1 MKYLYTMLVAVIIC
15 VGYAIFDVSNQ
26 FYLAKKLKELDTT
39 KYFVFHSY
47 SGLGNQM
54 FQYAA
59 SLNYA
64 KKHNKY
70 ICILKDNKITSNFS
84 ISVPLCNEDEQIKNI
99 YNLLKIKVFGQHASI
114 AMDKYEKHLLEEN
127 KWMNFKGFQ
136 QDERYFKDIKTTIL
150 KEFTFKNPLSE
161 KAQQFAN
168 KMEKENSVC
177 VHFRRGDYIKFNY
190 PILTQKY
197 YDEAIEYIQSQVKEP
212 LHLYLFSND
221 MNWVKN
227 NFQTTLEKTYVEGF
241 DDVTDMRLM
250 SHCKNNVIANSSFS
264 WWGAYLNDNPDKIVV
279 APDVWDYWHD
289 WWAKDIVLPD
299 WKVIPAHDIKGN
311 SIAIMYIATGRYID
325 FWDGFYE
332 SMEKYFLPDV
342 PKTYFIFTDAKDKK
356 FPGNVE
362 VVEQEQLK
370 WPMITLKR
378 FHFFNSIKNKLKDFD
393 YIYFV
398 NGTMR
403 PQKLIGK
410 EVLPTDEQKMVFTV
424 HPLYKDIQNKSLFRY
439 ERNKMSSAY
448 IENTDGD
455 EYIMGGF
462 FGGKKDDF
470 LKMSEILQKNI
481 DKDLE
486 NNIIAQW
493 HDESH
498 INRYLVDYKKSGEI
512 PLILSANFTWPED
525 ENLQK
530 IYPFL
535 QENKESNMIILDKD
549 KFGGREYLRA
559 HGWKYE
565 FKRWFDS
572 VLKKINLQK

>member
-1 MKYLYTMLVAVIIC
+1 MKYLYTIVSVIIFC
-15 VGYAIFDVSNQ
+15 IIYIIFDITLQ
-26 FYLAKKLKELDTT
+26 KKLTKELNNFDTS
-39 KYFVFHSY
+39 KYFVVASHH
-47 SGLGNQM
+47 GIGNQM

-59 SLNYA
+59 SLSYA
-64 KKHNKY
+64 KKHNKE
-70 ICILKDNKITSNFS
+70 ICILEKNKLSSNFN
-84 ISVPLCNEDEQIKNI
+84 ISVPLCNESEQTQNI
-99 YNLLKIKVFGQHASI
+99 YNLLKIKVYGKHATLE
-114 AMDKYEKHLLEEN
+114 MNRYDKKILEDN
-127 KWMNFKGFQ
+127 KALNFTGFQ
-136 QDERYFKDIKTTIL
+136 QDERYFRDIKDIII
-150 KEFTFKNPLSE
+150 KEFTFKNPLSDN
-161 KAQQFAN
+161 AQQLAN
-168 KMEKENSVC
+168 KMERENSIC

-227 NFQTTLEKTYVEGF
+227 NFQTSLDITYVEGF

-250 SHCKNNVIANSSFS
+250 SQCKHNIIANSSFS

-311 SIAIMYIATGRYID
+311 SIAVMYIATGRYID

-332 SMEKYFLPDV
+332 NMEKYFLPDI
-342 PKTYFIFTDAKDKK
+342 PKTYFLFTDAKDKN

-398 NGTMR
+398 NGNMR

-410 EVLPTDEQKMVFTV
+410 EILPTDEQKMVFTV

-439 ERNKMSSAY
+439 DRNKMSSAY
-448 IENTDGD
+448 IDNIDGD

-462 FGGKKDDF
+462 FGGRKDDF
-470 LKMSEILQKNI
+470 LKMSEILQNNI

-486 NNIIAQW
+486 NNIIALW

-498 INRYLVDYKKSGEI
+498 INRYLVDLKYQNKK
-512 PLILSANFTWPED
+512 PLILPANFTWPED
-525 ENLQK
+525 EKLQK

-535 QENKESNMIILDKD
+535 QENKEPNMIILDKD
-549 KFGGREYLRA
+549 KFGGKDYLRA
-559 HGWKYE
+559 SGWKYE
-565 FKRWFDS
+565 LKRWFDS
-572 VLKKINLQK
+572 ELKKINLQK

>member
-1 MKYLYTMLVAVIIC
+1 MKYLYAILFTVIIC
-15 VGYAIFDVSNQ
+15 ISYAVFDVFSQ
-26 FYLAKKLKELDTT
+26 IHLKKKLKELDTS
-39 KYFVFHSY
+39 KYFVVASHH
-47 SGLGNQM
+47 GIGNQM

-59 SLNYA
+59 GLSYA
-64 KKHNKY
+64 KKHNKK
-70 ICILKDNKITSNFS
+70 ICILEKNKVTSNFN
-84 ISVPLCNEDEQIKNI
+84 ISVPFCNEDEETKNI
-99 YNLLKIKVFGQHASI
+99 YKLLKIKVFGQHATLE
-114 AMDKYEKHLLEEN
+114 MNKYDEKILEDN
-127 KWMNFKGFQ
+127 KGLNFKGFQ
-136 QDERYFKDIKTTIL
+136 QDERYFRDIKDIIL
-150 KEFTFKNPLSE
+150 KEFTYKNSLSND
-161 KAQQFAN
+161 AQQLAN
-168 KMEKENSVC
+168 KMKEENSVC
-177 VHFRRGDYIKFNY
+177 VHFRRGDYIKENY

-227 NFQTTLEKTYVEGF
+227 NFQTLLDKTYVEGF

-250 SHCKNNVIANSSFS
+250 SHCKHNIIANSSFS

-279 APDVWDYWHD
+279 APDIWDYWHD

-311 SIAIMYIATGRYID
+311 SIAVMYIATGKYID

-332 SMEKYFLPDV
+332 NMEKYFLPSV
-342 PKTYFIFTDAKDKK
+342 PKTYFIFTDAKDKN

-403 PQKLIGK
+403 PQKLINK
-410 EVLPTDEQKMVFTV
+410 EILPTDEQKMVFTI
-424 HPLYKDIQNKSLFRY
+424 HPLYKDIHNKSLFGY
-439 ERNKMSSAY
+439 DRNKMSSAY
-448 IENTDGD
+448 IDNIDGD

-462 FGGKKDDF
+462 FGGRKDDF
-470 LKMSEILQKNI
+470 LKMSEILQNNI

-486 NNIIAQW
+486 NNIIALW

-498 INRYLVDYKKSGEI
+498 LNRYLVDLKKQGET
-512 PLILSANFTWPED
+512 PLILPTNFTWPED
-525 ENLQK
+525 EKLQK

-535 QENKESNMIILDKD
+535 QENKEPNMIILDKD
-549 KFGGREYLRA
+549 KFGGKDYLRA
-559 HGWKYE
+559 SGWKYE
-565 FKRWFDS
+565 LKRWFDS